1 MKRNNNIS
9 PTSNKTIKKN
19 SPLGGWGV
27 FFACLALLASCN
39 GGKTDN
45 ADAQRDT
52 LNVGSADSTI
62 YGKCGEGTMM
72 NTLELVTDDGKT
84 LTFTID
90 KENGSDVQGGM
101 MSGDRMAVT
110 YCKTADENIAH
121 KVINLTTLLGRW
133 TSLDKNF
140 TINEDGSIESSIQA
154 ESKPYTAWT
163 ICNAISF
170 SIPTPSMFC
179 LSVPIASLWR
189 TQREY
194 LFIKEVN
201 KRPTPIPLP

>member
-1 MKRNNNIS
+1 MMKKSIIF
-9 PTSNKTIKKN
+9 TA
-19 SPLGGWGV
+19 V
-27 FFACLALLASCN
+27 FGSIALLASCN

-90 KENGSDVQGGM
+90 EENGSDVQGGM
-101 MSGDRMAVT
+101 VSGDRMAVT
-110 YCKTADENIAH
+110 YYKTADENIAH

-163 ICNAISF
+163 TCNGKLILNTDTFEVLALGADS
-170 SIPTPSMFC
+170 
-179 LSVPIASLWR
+179 LSLENSKGIFV
-189 TQREY
+189 Y
-194 LFIKEVN
+194 
-201 KRPTPIPLP
+201 KRSK